1 MKHGHSQSCRE
12 LVEQLSR
19 FIDGD
24 LSAVERR
31 AVALHLR
38 KCPCCDDFVESLR
51 DTVRVCRQAGHV
63 TLPRVVR
70 TRARA
75 RIQILLAQPS
85 KPTARR
91 R

>member
-1 MKHGHSQSCRE
+1 MTRGHSQRCRE

-24 LSAVERR
+24 LTGVERR

-51 DTVRVCRQAGHV
+51 QTVRVCQDAGHA
-63 TLPRVVR
+63 TLPREV
-70 TRARA
+70 RARA
-75 RIQILLAQPS
+75 RDRIRKLL
-85 KPTARR
+85 R
-91 R
+91 